1 MYVRHCRSGMAR
13 SGMARISVDEEKEES
28 REAVRGESAHTSL
41 KTHCL
46 QYVWSGA
53 SVEPNFVGS
62 CQQAGSCQQQRCKL
76 VQRTRCV
83 LRLSFF
89 RAAGP
94 KRLRFGFAKLSP
106 EASPGLLME
115 PRAMALGDSVGSV
128 TPRDPTRSV

>member
-1 MYVRHCRSGMAR
+1 MYVRHCR

-53 SVEPNFVGS
+53 SFEPNFVGS
-62 CQQAGSCQQQRCKL
+62 CQQQRRKL

-83 LRLSFF
+83 LRWSSC
-89 RAAGP
+89 RAGP
-94 KRLRFGFAKLSP
+94 NYPKLSPTILFARWFAELSP
-106 EASPGLLME
+106 EASPGLLTE
-115 PRAMALGDSVGSV
+115 QRAMALRDPVGSG